1 MKKICIA
8 LTIMFCAL
16 VQNISA
22 QETPFEG
29 EIVYET
35 YENYSDYLLKM
46 ANSIWFNGVHKMRMI
61 MKDTKMHVIDETT
74 GVHLIGDIAN
84 KSLVHFFE
92 ATKTGID
99 FSNNIES
106 QLVLINRDINY
117 SHTVGKLKEYT
128 YADQNKKSELLG
140 QQCSLSE
147 GRIVRTMGGMD
158 QTYDVKTLTA
168 DNIPAPQVFPY
179 NLFGL
184 EVKNLPLKW
193 IYKYDGGHV
202 GFGVGELSIYYEADV
217 IEINPRAVNDD
228 EFVIPADY
236 NITKKSMNAF
246 SLMKYYSGVRKQLE
260 KMGIKGGD
268 NSQKTSGVH
277 YKTEGEWGF

>member
-8 LTIMFCAL
+8 LTVMFCAL

-84 KSLVHFFE
+84 KSLVHFCE

-106 QLVLINRDINY
+106 QLVLI
-117 SHTVGKLKEYT
+117 
-128 YADQNKKSELLG
+128 KKSELLG

-179 NLFGL
+179 NLLGL

-246 SLMKYYSGVRKQLE
+246 SLMKYYSGVKKQLV

>member
-1 MKKICIA
+1 MKKLCFAIVIA
-8 LTIMFCAL
+8 LCSF
-16 VQNISA
+16 VQQASA
-22 QETPFEG
+22 QSAPFEG

-46 ANSIWFNGVHKMRMI
+46 ANSIYFNGVHKMRMI
-61 MKDTKMHVIDETT
+61 MKGSKMHVIDETT
-74 GVHLIGDIAN
+74 GVHIVADADA
-84 KSLVHFFE
+84 KSFIHFFE
-92 ATKTGID
+92 STKTGIN

-117 SHTVGKLKEYT
+117 SHTVGKLKQYG

-140 QQCSLSE
+140 HTCSLFE
-147 GRIVRTMGGMD
+147 GRIVRVMGGMD

-168 DNIPAPQVFPY
+168 DDIVAPAAMPY

-217 IEINPRAVNDD
+217 VEVKPREVADD
-228 EFVIPADY
+228 EFTVPADY
-236 NITKKSMNAF
+236 KISTKSMNAL
-246 SLMKYYSGVRKQLE
+246 SLMKYYGGVRKEME
-260 KMGIKGGD
+260 KKGIKGAD
-268 NSQKTSGVH
+268 NSQKTTGVH
-277 YKTEGEWGF
+277 YKTDGEWGF

>member
-1 MKKICIA
+1 MKKIC
-8 LTIMFCAL
+8 LTIVTLLVAL
-16 VQNISA
+16 VQNGYA
-22 QETPFEG
+22 QEAPFEG

-61 MKDTKMHVIDETT
+61 MKGDKMHVIDETT
-74 GVHLIGDIAN
+74 GVHLIGDCSK
-84 KSLVHFFE
+84 KSLIHFFE
-92 ATKTGID
+92 STKTGID

-106 QLVLINRDINY
+106 QLVLVNRDINY

-140 QQCSLSE
+140 QQATLWE
-147 GRIVRTMGGMD
+147 GRIVREMGGMD
-158 QTYDVKTLTA
+158 QTYDIKTLTA
-168 DNIPAPQVFPY
+168 DNIKAPAVFPY

-202 GFGVGELSIYYEADV
+202 GFGVGELSIYFEADV
-217 IEINPRAVNDD
+217 VEIKAREVSDD
-228 EFVIPADY
+228 EFTVPAGY
-236 NITKKSMNAF
+236 KITTKSMNAF
-246 SLMKYYSGVRKQLE
+246 SLMKYYSGVRKQME
-260 KMGIKGGD
+260 KMGIKGAD
-268 NSQKTSGVH
+268 NSQKTTGVH

>member
-22 QETPFEG
+22 QEAPFEG

-128 YADQNKKSELLG
+128 YADQNKKSGISHAKREHKRPSAYAAGRCSAWHPTETSQSRQKLL
-140 QQCSLSE
+140 
-147 GRIVRTMGGMD
+147 R
-158 QTYDVKTLTA
+158 
-168 DNIPAPQVFPY
+168 P
-179 NLFGL
+179 
-184 EVKNLPLKW
+184 
-193 IYKYDGGHV
+193 
-202 GFGVGELSIYYEADV
+202 
-217 IEINPRAVNDD
+217 
-228 EFVIPADY
+228 
-236 NITKKSMNAF
+236 
-246 SLMKYYSGVRKQLE
+246 
-260 KMGIKGGD
+260 
-268 NSQKTSGVH
+268 
-277 YKTEGEWGF
+277 